1 MSVALALI
9 ARNRDIELHVGDDAA
24 ALQVARLALPVVEVT
39 HSGVQRVPCAN
50 RHSLFAKSVQ
60 RKGNALFY
68 ALLASDDAADA
79 IAVEQAVE
87 RLAAQHQRMPNV
99 DAVAVRRL
107 LQAAVEQ
114 AANSSVQR
122 SQNAAD
128 DLANH
133 LRDETVPLLLDRH
146 EKLDTLLERTSSLS
160 AHFPSAQRRVE
171 SDADVDGSAAAAA
184 PRGVSIAVISIAILI
199 VLVLAYLIASAA
211 CGGFELPNCI
221 R

>member
-1 MSVALALI
+1 MSGVALALI
-9 ARNRDIELHVGDDAA
+9 ARNRDIELHVGHDAA

-39 HSGVQRVPCAN
+39 ASGVQRVPCAN

-60 RKGNALFY
+60 RRGNVLFF
-68 ALLASDDAADA
+68 ALLASDDADPV
-79 IAVEQAVE
+79 AVEQAVE
-87 RLAAQHQRMPNV
+87 RLAFQHSRMPNV

-114 AANSSVQR
+114 AGQPSVQR
-122 SQNAAD
+122 AQAAAD

-133 LRDETVPLLLDRH
+133 LRDETVPLLLERH

-160 AHFPSAQRRVE
+160 AHFPSAQRRV
-171 SDADVDGSAAAAA
+171 AGSAADDEASPA
-184 PRGVSIAVISIAILI
+184 PRSVSIAVISIAIFI

-211 CGGFELPNCI
+211 CGGFELPGCV